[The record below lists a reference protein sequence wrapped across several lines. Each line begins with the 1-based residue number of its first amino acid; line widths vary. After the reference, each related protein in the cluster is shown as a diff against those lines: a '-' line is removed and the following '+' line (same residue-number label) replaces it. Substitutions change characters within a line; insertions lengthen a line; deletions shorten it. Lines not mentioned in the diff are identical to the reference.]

1 MHRRTLIVSLGSV
14 MAGCLSGSPGDQS
27 TDTPPASSTPTAPP
41 TESSPSPTTPT
52 ESATPDS
59 EYRITDLSVTTSTEQ
74 PSVKYVLEP
83 DAFYSADAVERER
96 ERSTEDIVV
105 VDLSEVGDP
114 AVRQAIET
122 AIRGGEWRSNTLP
135 DGLADRVERVDFFTG
150 VTTGQTYTHVGLELY
165 RLDPDRTPPVEFDAS
180 VPDAVVSADSPGT
193 LEFTLRNTGTETK
206 ELFSGTVPPFGIM
219 RADRSSGDG
228 RFLLWRDYE
237 EEGCVFIADEGI
249 GSCDIG
255 ITTELEPETELSR
268 RYHVLPSTT
277 EHYPDRTVP
286 PGPGEYQT
294 SEGIGYSTGN
304 GAPGSTLSFTVDFT
318 LDG

>member
-1 MHRRTLIVSLGSV
+1 MHRRALIVSLGSV
-14 MAGCLSGSPGDQS
+14 LAGCLSGSPGNQS
-27 TDTPPASSTPTAPP
+27 TDAPPASSTPTSSP

-59 EYRITDLSVTTSTEQ
+59 EYRITDVSVTTSTEQ
-74 PSVKYVLEP
+74 PSVNYVLEP
-83 DAFYSADAVERER
+83 RAFYSADAVERER
-96 ERSTEDIVV
+96 RESSEEVVV
-105 VDLSEVGDP
+105 VDIADVDDP

-122 AIRGGEWRSNTLP
+122 AIREKEWRSNTLP
-135 DGLADRVERVDFFTG
+135 DGLADLVERVDFVTG
-150 VTTGQTYTHVGLELY
+150 VTPDQTHTHVGLELY
-165 RLDPDRTPPVEFDAS
+165 RLDPDRSPPVEFDAS
-180 VPDAVVSADSPGT
+180 VPDGVVSTDNPGT
-193 LEFTLRNTGTETK
+193 LEFTLRNTGTETQ

-219 RADRSSGDG
+219 RAERSSEDG

-237 EEGCVFIADEGI
+237 EEGCVFFTDEGI

-268 RYHVLPSTT
+268 RYDVLPATT

-294 SEGIGYSTGN
+294 SEKIGYSTGD